1 MPSRSAATRK
11 MIAAFEAELTAAQR
25 RLFRSLDSP
34 MRIQAF
40 LDSIPYSADPRYRC
54 PLNVIRDR
62 KAHCYDGALLAIA
75 ALRRIGYSPQLVDLL
90 AWRDDDHM
98 LAVFREDGHF
108 GAVAKSNFVGLRF
121 RDPIYRSLR
130 ELVMSYFDDFYN
142 IEGNKSL
149 RSYIRPLDLAT
160 LDHLDW
166 MRRDEAMDTIA
177 SMLERRSVIKAIS
190 PRMIARLA
198 PVDRRAF
205 RAGMMGAV
213 KAGIYV
219 PPKSHSRRAS

>member
-1 MPSRSAATRK
+1 MPSRSIATRK
-11 MIAAFEAELTAAQR
+11 LIAAFEAKMTAAQR

-40 LDSIPYSADPRYRC
+40 LDSIPYSTDPRYRC

-75 ALRRIGYSPQLVDLL
+75 SLRRIGYSPLLVDLL

-98 LAVFREDGHF
+98 LAVFREDGYF

-142 IEGNKSL
+142 IEGYKSL

-160 LDHLDW
+160 LDHLGW
-166 MRRDEAMDTIA
+166 MWRDEAMDTIA
-177 SMLERRSVIKAIS
+177 SLLERRSVTTVIH
-190 PRMIARLA
+190 PRMVARLA

-205 RAGMMGAV
+205 QAGMMGAV

-219 PPKSHSRRAS
+219 PPKPLQR

>member
-1 MPSRSAATRK
+1 MPSRIVATRK
-11 MIAAFEAELTAAQR
+11 MIAALEGELSAAQR

-34 MRIQAF
+34 IRIQAF

-54 PLNVIRDR
+54 PANVIRDR

-75 ALRRIGYSPQLVDLL
+75 ALRRIGYRPQLVDML

-98 LAVFREDGHF
+98 LAVFREDGHL

-121 RDPIYRSLR
+121 RDPVYRSLR

-142 IEGNKSL
+142 IEGYKSL
-149 RSYIRPLDLAT
+149 RAYIRPLDLAT

-166 MRRDEAMDTIA
+166 MRRDDAMESIA
-177 SMLERRSVIKAIS
+177 ALLERRAVTNVIN
-190 PRMIARLA
+190 PRMVARLA
-198 PVDRRAF
+198 PIDRRAF

-213 KAGIYV
+213 RAGIYV
-219 PPKSHSRRAS
+219 PPRPLER

>member
-1 MPSRSAATRK
+1 MPSPSIATRK
-11 MIAAFEAELTAAQR
+11 MIAALEAEMTAAER
-25 RLFRSLDSP
+25 RHFRSLDSP

-40 LDSIPYSADPRYRC
+40 LDSIPYSADARYRC

-75 ALRRIGYSPQLVDLL
+75 ALRRIGYRPQLVDLL

-98 LAVFREDGHF
+98 LAVFREDGYF

-142 IEGNKSL
+142 IEGYKSL
-149 RSYIRPLDLAT
+149 RAYIRPLDLAT
-160 LDHLDW
+160 IDPLDW
-166 MRRDEAMDTIA
+166 MRRDGAMDTIA
-177 SMLERRSVIKAIS
+177 SLLERRSVTKVVDA
-190 PRMIARLA
+190 RMVARLA

-213 KAGIYV
+213 QAGIYV
-219 PPKSHSRRAS
+219 PPKPLKR

>member
-1 MPSRSAATRK
+1 MKPARITSDSALR
-11 MIAAFEAELTAAQR
+11 AFEKELTAPQR
-25 RLFRSLDSP
+25 RRLRSLDTP
-34 MRIQAF
+34 THIQAF

-54 PLNVIRDR
+54 PLNVMRDR

-75 ALRRIGYSPQLVDLL
+75 ALRRIGYRPLLVDML

-98 LAVFREDGHF
+98 LAVFRKNGHF

-142 IEGNKSL
+142 VEGYKSL
-149 RSYIRPLDLAT
+149 RSYIRPLDLRT

-177 SMLERRSVIKAIS
+177 ELLGRRATTRVVN
-190 PRMIARLA
+190 RGMVARLQR
-198 PVDRRAF
+198 VDPRSY
-205 RAGMMGAV
+205 RAGMLGAV
-213 KAGIYV
+213 QAGIYR
-219 PPKSHSRRAS
+219 PSKPLKR